1 MANSRRGAAAS
12 GRSAA
17 GLMMSLRQLHSYIG
31 AFIAPSVLFLA
42 VTGALQVFSL
52 HEAHGAYRPPELV
65 ARLSRIHKDQV
76 VSLPPA
82 RPPQAGAR
90 HDHAT
95 RADAPHPPRANPWAV
110 TTLKWLFAAVAAG
123 LTLSTLIGL
132 WIAFTTARRRGV
144 ILVLFAMGA
153 ALPIVLLALQ

>member
-1 MANSRRGAAAS
+1 M
-12 GRSAA
+12 
-17 GLMMSLRQLHSYIG
+17 LSLRQLHSYIG

-42 VTGALQVFSL
+42 FTGALQVFSL

-82 RPPQAGAR
+82 KTPQAGGR
-90 HDHAT
+90 HEHGP
-95 RADAPHPPRANPWAV
+95 RAEAPHTRPAAPWEV
-110 TTLKWLFAAVAAG
+110 TALKWLFLGVAAG

-132 WIAFTTARRRGV
+132 WVAFTTARRRGV
-144 ILVLFAMGA
+144 ILALFALGA
-153 ALPIVLLALQ
+153 ALPIVLVALQ